1 MAEKDIAEKALE
13 AYNDV
18 FADIVNGLLF
28 HGEEVIAEDELED
41 RLPQGHYKAD
51 GRLREMERD
60 VAKQWKKEQLRIAF
74 LGFENQTAPDPDMV
88 LRVMGYDGAEYRS
101 QLGGPEAGGE
111 RFPVI
116 TLVLYFGFQNRWN
129 KAKTLLERL
138 SVPEK
143 FRPFVS
149 DYKLNVFEI
158 AYLSREQVN
167 AFKSD
172 FRVVADYF
180 VQKRENGDYIP
191 DPQELKHVQETLQL
205 LSVMTGDHRFENAYN
220 AYHDEDAERG
230 TSNMCE
236 VLDRIENR
244 GWQKGHQDGLIE
256 GRQSGLQERESQ
268 IILSLHQNN
277 VSWDVIAASVGK
289 TVKEVKDIAAKQE
302 TLLS

>member
-28 HGEEVIAEDELED
+28 QGEKIVAEDELED
-41 RLPQGHYKAD
+41 RMPQGHYKSD
-51 GRLREMERD
+51 GKLHEMERD
-60 VAKQWKKEQLRIAF
+60 VAKQWKKGKLHLAF
-74 LGFENQTAPDPDMV
+74 LGIENQTASDPNMV
-88 LRVMGYDGAEYRS
+88 LRVIGYDGAEYRS
-101 QLGGPEAGGE
+101 QLNGLEENGE
-111 RFPVI
+111 KFPVI

-138 SVPEK
+138 DVPEK

-149 DYKLNVFEI
+149 DYKINVFEI
-158 AYLSREQVN
+158 AYLSREQVGV
-167 AFKSD
+167 FKSD

-205 LSVMTGDHRFENAYN
+205 LSVMTGDHRFENTYDKN
-220 AYHDEDAERG
+220 IERRPH
-230 TSNMCE
+230 NMCD
-236 VLDRIENR
+236 VLDRIENQ
-244 GWQKGHQDGLIE
+244 GWQKGHQSGLLE
-256 GRQSGLQERESQ
+256 GRQSGLLEKEKQ

-277 VSWDVIAASVGK
+277 APWDLIAASVGK
-289 TVKEVKDIAAKQE
+289 TVDEVKDIVAKQKAS
-302 TLLS
+302 LS

>member
-28 HGEEVIAEDELED
+28 QGEEVVAEDELED

-51 GRLREMERD
+51 GKLREMERD
-60 VAKQWKKEQLRIAF
+60 VAKQWKKGKLRLAF
-74 LGFENQTAPDPDMV
+74 LGIENQTVPDPNMV
-88 LRVMGYDGAEYRS
+88 LRVIGYDGAEYRS
-101 QLGGPEAGGE
+101 QLNSPEENAE
-111 RFPVI
+111 KFPVI
-116 TLVLYFGFQNRWN
+116 TLVLYFGYQRRWN
-129 KAKTLLERL
+129 KPKTLLERL
-138 SVPEK
+138 DVPER

-149 DYKLNVFEI
+149 DYKINVFEI

-167 AFKSD
+167 VFKSD

-205 LSVMTGDHRFENAYN
+205 LSVMTGDRRFENTYN
-220 AYHDEDAERG
+220 DKNAERRPH
-230 TSNMCE
+230 NMCD

-244 GWQKGHQDGLIE
+244 GWQKGHQSGLWE
-256 GRQSGLQERESQ
+256 GRQNGLQEKENQ
-268 IILSLHQNN
+268 VILSLHQNN

-289 TVKEVKDIAAKQE
+289 TVDEVKEIAAKQKA
-302 TLLS
+302 LLS